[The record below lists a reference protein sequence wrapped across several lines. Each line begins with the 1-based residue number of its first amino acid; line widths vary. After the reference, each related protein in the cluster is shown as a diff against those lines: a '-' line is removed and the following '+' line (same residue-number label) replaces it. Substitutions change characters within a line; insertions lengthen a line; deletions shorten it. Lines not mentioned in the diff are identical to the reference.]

1 MAVPWFQFVAF
12 LATSGT
18 KKHLLGC
25 TPRHFP
31 SKNRRKNGNWA
42 FFFLSHHSSSKRKL
56 LEVFRKSAEI
66 LPVLQSEPFWRQS
79 EERGSQNAGRIWQVR
94 NAEGK
99 KMVHQTWPL
108 GPSRRPFLVGQ
119 DGSRQFFKHSPTP
132 PAGVTDWF
140 WGRTPSPPG

>member
-18 KKHLLGC
+18 KNTCLGAR
-25 TPRHFP
+25 PSIFP
-31 SKNRRKNGNWA
+31 QKTVEKTETGL
-42 FFFLSHHSSSKRKL
+42 FFLSHHSSSKRKL